1 MKHGKNPTRRQKQ
14 SIASVRLNPENWL
27 VCKDTPGRTGAG
39 TQDKRQ
45 HQADKKGIT
54 EMKIEYMLAF
64 LGGVELMALANA
76 LSLGLLPCRLLGLI
90 FMLAAFVAAALLGYS
105 ACYKHLRKAV
115 DRRSYHEGVC
125 KGIRIG
131 RAERQSEVQRFLED

>member
-1 MKHGKNPTRRQKQ
+1 
-14 SIASVRLNPENWL
+14 
-27 VCKDTPGRTGAG
+27 
-39 TQDKRQ
+39 
-45 HQADKKGIT
+45 
-54 EMKIEYMLAF
+54 MKIEYMLAF

-76 LSLGLLPCRLLGLI
+76 LSLGLLPCRFLALI
-90 FMLAAFVAAALLGYS
+90 FLLVALAAAGMIG
-105 ACYKHLRKAV
+105 YKHLRKAV

>member
-1 MKHGKNPTRRQKQ
+1 
-14 SIASVRLNPENWL
+14 
-27 VCKDTPGRTGAG
+27 
-39 TQDKRQ
+39 
-45 HQADKKGIT
+45 
-54 EMKIEYMLAF
+54 MKIEYMLAF

-90 FMLAAFVAAALLGYS
+90 FMLAALAAALLGYS
-105 ACYKHLRKAV
+105 ACYKHLRKAI

>member
-1 MKHGKNPTRRQKQ
+1 MK
-14 SIASVRLNPENWL
+14 V
-27 VCKDTPGRTGAG
+27 
-39 TQDKRQ
+39 
-45 HQADKKGIT
+45 
-54 EMKIEYMLAF
+54 EYMLAF

-76 LSLGLLPCRLLGLI
+76 LSLGLLPCRVLALI
-90 FMLAAFVAAALLGYS
+90 FMLAALVAAALLGYS

-131 RAERQSEVQRFLED
+131 RAERQSEVQRFLENE

>member
-1 MKHGKNPTRRQKQ
+1 
-14 SIASVRLNPENWL
+14 
-27 VCKDTPGRTGAG
+27 
-39 TQDKRQ
+39 
-45 HQADKKGIT
+45 
-54 EMKIEYMLAF
+54 MKIEYMLAF

-76 LSLGLLPCRLLGLI
+76 LSLGLLKAKKCRRVKYSATKGD
-90 FMLAAFVAAALLGYS
+90 S

>member
-1 MKHGKNPTRRQKQ
+1 
-14 SIASVRLNPENWL
+14 
-27 VCKDTPGRTGAG
+27 
-39 TQDKRQ
+39 
-45 HQADKKGIT
+45 
-54 EMKIEYMLAF
+54 MKIEYMLAF

-90 FMLAAFVAAALLGYS
+90 FMLAALVAAALLGYS

-115 DRRSYHEGVC
+115 ER
-125 KGIRIG
+125 KGIGIG

>member
-1 MKHGKNPTRRQKQ
+1 M
-14 SIASVRLNPENWL
+14 E
-27 VCKDTPGRTGAG
+27 
-39 TQDKRQ
+39 
-45 HQADKKGIT
+45 
-54 EMKIEYMLAF
+54 IEYMLAF

-76 LSLGLLPCRLLGLI
+76 LSLGLLPCRFLALI
-90 FMLAAFVAAALLGYS
+90 FLLVAFVGAALLGYFS
-105 ACYKHLRKAV
+105 CYKHMRKAV

>member
-1 MKHGKNPTRRQKQ
+1 MK
-14 SIASVRLNPENWL
+14 V
-27 VCKDTPGRTGAG
+27 
-39 TQDKRQ
+39 
-45 HQADKKGIT
+45 
-54 EMKIEYMLAF
+54 EYMLAF

-76 LSLGLLPCRLLGLI
+76 LSLGLLPCRLLGMI
-90 FMLAAFVAAALLGYS
+90 FMLAALAAAALLGYS

>member
-1 MKHGKNPTRRQKQ
+1 MK
-14 SIASVRLNPENWL
+14 V
-27 VCKDTPGRTGAG
+27 
-39 TQDKRQ
+39 
-45 HQADKKGIT
+45 
-54 EMKIEYMLAF
+54 EYMLAF

-90 FMLAAFVAAALLGYS
+90 FMFAALVAAALLGYS

-125 KGIRIG
+125 KGIRIR
-131 RAERQSEVQRFLED
+131 RAERQSEVQRFLENE

>member
-1 MKHGKNPTRRQKQ
+1 
-14 SIASVRLNPENWL
+14 
-27 VCKDTPGRTGAG
+27 
-39 TQDKRQ
+39 
-45 HQADKKGIT
+45 
-54 EMKIEYMLAF
+54 MKIEYMLAF

-76 LSLGLLPCRLLGLI
+76 LSLGLLGLI
-90 FMLAAFVAAALLGYS
+90 FMLAALVAAALLGYS

>member
-1 MKHGKNPTRRQKQ
+1 
-14 SIASVRLNPENWL
+14 
-27 VCKDTPGRTGAG
+27 
-39 TQDKRQ
+39 
-45 HQADKKGIT
+45 
-54 EMKIEYMLAF
+54 
-64 LGGVELMALANA
+64 
-76 LSLGLLPCRLLGLI
+76 
-90 FMLAAFVAAALLGYS
+90 MLAALVAAALLGYS

>member
-1 MKHGKNPTRRQKQ
+1 
-14 SIASVRLNPENWL
+14 
-27 VCKDTPGRTGAG
+27 
-39 TQDKRQ
+39 
-45 HQADKKGIT
+45 
-54 EMKIEYMLAF
+54 MKIEYMLAF

-90 FMLAAFVAAALLGYS
+90 FMLAALVAAALLGYS

-115 DRRSYHEGVC
+115 DRRSYYEGVC

-131 RAERQSEVQRFLED
+131 RAERQSEVQRFLENE

>member
-1 MKHGKNPTRRQKQ
+1 
-14 SIASVRLNPENWL
+14 
-27 VCKDTPGRTGAG
+27 
-39 TQDKRQ
+39 
-45 HQADKKGIT
+45 
-54 EMKIEYMLAF
+54 MKIEYMLAF

-76 LSLGLLPCRLLGLI
+76 LSLGLLPCRLLALI
-90 FMLAAFVAAALLGYS
+90 FLLVAFAAAVIIGYS

-115 DRRSYHEGVC
+115 DHEGVC